1 MELVVGAILEGK
13 VTGITKFG
21 AFIAL
26 PGGKS
31 GLVHISNISN
41 SYVNDINEFL
51 SVGQDVK
58 VKVMNIDQNNRI
70 NLSIKHALPPDQ
82 KNTGGHPSS
91 PRDHGGERDRGG
103 FHSHQNS
110 GNFHGGGSAPRG
122 PSRTRNSSSGN
133 SRFASREPQTF
144 EDKLKQYMAES
155 ESKLSELNRNN
166 DRGRSRRGR
175 KGN

>member
-21 AFIAL
+21 AFVAL

-41 SYVNDINEFL
+41 SYVNDVNEFL
-51 SVGQDVK
+51 TIGQEVK
-58 VKVMNIDQNNRI
+58 VKVMNIDQSNRI
-70 NLSIKHALPPDQ
+70 NLSIKHALPPEQ
-82 KNTGGHPSS
+82 TSSNGHSS
-91 PRDHGGERDRGG
+91 GPQDRGG
-103 FHSHQNS
+103 FRERNNYRNNRNSNGPRGGGRSRNGS
-110 GNFHGGGSAPRG
+110 GNARSAP
-122 PSRTRNSSSGN
+122 
-133 SRFASREPQTF
+133 REPQTF

-175 KGN
+175 RGG

>member
-21 AFIAL
+21 AFVAL

-41 SYVNDINEFL
+41 SYVNDINDIL

-58 VKVMNIDQNNRI
+58 VKVMNIDQSNRI
-70 NLSIKHALPPDQ
+70 NLSIKHAQPSEQTPTR
-82 KNTGGHPSS
+82 TGGRPSG
-91 PRDHGGERDRGG
+91 PHERSGYRGG
-103 FHSHQNS
+103 
-110 GNFHGGGSAPRG
+110 GNPRSGGSTN
-122 PSRTRNSSSGN
+122 RTRGN
-133 SRFASREPQTF
+133 NARSAPREPQTF

-155 ESKLSELNRNN
+155 ESKLSTLNRYN
-166 DRGRSRRGR
+166 DRGRSRRRRGS
-175 KGN
+175 